1 MMIISGKQSPAICFF
16 HSSLKRRR
24 AYTKCLLNRRFLAFA
39 EADREIDDRADK
51 RNQRNKP
58 PQRFFFDTAEILPC
72 DIDNSPAG
80 GQKKDNA
87 GPDDNRYFA
96 QADSFS
102 SLEILKIAFT

>member
-1 MMIISGKQSPAICFF
+1 MGSEFCVRGFATRGYDPASRVQRSGFF
-16 HSSLKRRR
+16 
-24 AYTKCLLNRRFLAFA
+24 AFA
-39 EADREIDDRADK
+39 EADGEIDDRTDK

-58 PQRFFFDTAEILPC
+58 PQRFFSDTAEVLPR
-72 DIDNSPAG
+72 DIDNGPAG
-80 GQKKDNA
+80 GQKEDNA